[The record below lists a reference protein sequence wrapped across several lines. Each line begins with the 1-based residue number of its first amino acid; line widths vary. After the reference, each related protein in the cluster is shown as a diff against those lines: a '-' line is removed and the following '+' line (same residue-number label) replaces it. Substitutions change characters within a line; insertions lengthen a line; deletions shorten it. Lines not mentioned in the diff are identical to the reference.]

1 MSSEVGIPVFPGR
14 SGSYSKGC
22 QRNFSF
28 ETGWCVLLFCPA
40 PLSSGPM
47 IRIVL
52 VSENARMDLQNKL
65 QEEKQRSETRQTRS
79 SERLKPTQILHT

>member
-1 MSSEVGIPVFPGR
+1 LAFQCSPADQEVIQKAAKEISALKQAG
-14 SGSYSKGC
+14 
-22 QRNFSF
+22 
-28 ETGWCVLLFCPA
+28 VLLFCPA
-40 PLSSGPM
+40 PLSSGPI

-65 QEEKQRSETRQTRS
+65 QEEKQRSETRQTRF